1 MTKWDLSQIC
11 NVGST
16 FKSQLGGMVKI
27 VTYKEPEITSSQ
39 WHTKISTICR
49 KTTNEKD
56 WYLPGKIFH
65 KRSNKN
71 KKGTTVRPG
80 GGVDSWYNQSYMPQ
94 VTHKWENNYIVE
106 LHPQEWEFW
115 VPHQACQPR
124 HPAPGRWVPKAFNFE
139 GQWSLIAG
147 AL

>member
-11 NVGST
+11 KVGST
-16 FKSQLGGMVKI
+16 CKSQLAGVVKI
-27 VTYKEPEITSSQ
+27 VTYKGPEITSSQ
-39 WHTKISTICR
+39 WHTKFSTICR

-56 WYLPGKIFH
+56 WNLPGKIFH
-65 KRSNKN
+65 IYKH

-94 VTHKWENNYIVE
+94 VTHKWENNYIAE
-106 LHPQEWEFW
+106 LLPQEWEFW

-124 HPAPGRWVPKAFNFE
+124 RQAPGTWVPKAFNFE

-147 AL
+147 AP